1 MEEDYRWLVSHDAR
15 PWLAEVARDTG
26 SIVKLA
32 ARLRKHL
39 TLQRSHLVLEQ
50 IELRR
55 RARRKFSHSER
66 LFFSRVGLQ
75 QSTDQQL
82 AEYKS
87 GRFKNND
94 SVIDLCCGIGGD
106 LMALSKAHEVVGIE
120 MDSATAV
127 LAEANCRAI
136 GQRVTVHSEDAR
148 YAQLQ
153 GFDAW
158 HLDPDR
164 RPSGRRSIKADN
176 HEPGIDILDRLLKIC
191 PNGSL
196 KLAPAAEI
204 DSRWT
209 ENAELEWISDGRE
222 CKQLVAWWG
231 DLSRNNVGQ
240 RVATV
245 ISSHFP
251 DPITWVGQANQGLE
265 QVSNAAR
272 YIFEPDPA
280 VLAAGLSGSLA
291 ATHQFH
297 SLTPGGGYLTSDHL
311 VDDPFL
317 TPYEVFEAMSFD
329 RKRLKAA
336 LQLRGIGRVVVKK
349 RGVDINVSQLQ
360 RFLKGIGD
368 RSATVILVR
377 SQSRTLSL
385 LTHRVGQS
393 TS

>member
-15 PWLAEVARDTG
+15 PWLAEVACDTG

-87 GRFKNND
+87 GRFKDNC
-94 SVIDLCCGIGGD
+94 SIIDLCCGIGGD
-106 LMALSKAHEVVGIE
+106 LMALSEAHEVVGVEI
-120 MDSATAV
+120 DPATAV

-136 GQRVTVHSEDAR
+136 GRRVNVYREDAR
-148 YAQLQ
+148 DAQLQ

-164 RPSGRRSIKADN
+164 RPSGRRSVKADN
-176 HEPGIDILDRLLKIC
+176 HEPGIDILDRLLKKC

-196 KLAPAAEI
+196 KLAPAAEM

-231 DLSRNNVGQ
+231 DLAKNVGQ

-251 DPITWVGQANQGLE
+251 DPITWVGQANQGLDR
-265 QVSNAAR
+265 VSNAAR
-272 YIFEPDPA
+272 YILEPDPA
-280 VLAAGLSGSLA
+280 ALAAGLAGSLA
-291 ATHQFH
+291 ATYRLH

-311 VDDPFL
+311 VDDPIL
-317 TPYEVFEAMSFD
+317 TPFEVFEAMSFD

-336 LQLRGIGRVVVKK
+336 LQARGIGRVVVKK
-349 RGVDINVSQLQ
+349 RGVDINVNQLQ
-360 RFLKGIGD
+360 RFLMGKGD
-368 RSATVILVR
+368 RSATVILVG

-385 LTHRVGQS
+385 LTHRVCQS
-393 TS
+393 TY